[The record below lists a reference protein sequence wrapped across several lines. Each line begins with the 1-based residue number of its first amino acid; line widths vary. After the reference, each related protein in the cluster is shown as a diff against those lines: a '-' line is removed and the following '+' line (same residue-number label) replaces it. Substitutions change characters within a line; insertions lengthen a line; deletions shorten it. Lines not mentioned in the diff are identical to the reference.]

1 MRGAFVQR
9 AIEQWT
15 VWTIWLLLSLLW
27 AASSLLIVT
36 WLPATVAVA
45 AALQK
50 VDAGYAAALREY
62 RQVFFRHLIV
72 GLLLGLPVLLSL
84 FVTLIDLVALVHLGR
99 PGISVLY
106 AGLLV
111 CLDVLLAGT
120 TLQGAAS
127 LSLAADHSWR
137 SALILGARRLW
148 RAPLKT
154 LAWTCLMACLIA
166 FGMRLP
172 LFAAIAGGALQG
184 KVLQK
189 VART

>member
-1 MRGAFVQR
+1 M
-9 AIEQWT
+9 
-15 VWTIWLLLSLLW
+15 SLLW

-45 AALQK
+45 AGLQK

-62 RQVFFRHLIV
+62 RQVFSRYLIV

-137 SALILGARRLW
+137 AALILGARRLW